1 MVGRFYCFRILQYPK
16 LAEKHFLN
24 FFTLLKEWEEKSNY
38 LNKIG
43 YHKDIISLDIASA
56 RIGYWLG
63 KTFIEMGDK
72 KSAQEFFTL
81 SANFDYTFYG
91 QLSLERLKI
100 NPGLR
105 YVTRKDSKGFK
116 INNQKDLVEVAAS
129 LYFAERGVLSDYIF
143 GHLAK
148 GLSEQERYKL
158 CHILHDAGFIKG
170 SLTVAK
176 KSTEKGTPLHS
187 ELFPTNKD
195 FVFDQNVDKSLV
207 LSVIRQESEFFR
219 AAKSRTGA
227 LGLMQLM
234 PNTAKEVARKLKIKY
249 QKSKLITDENYNI
262 LLGSYY
268 LKYLLKRYKGSKV
281 LTLAAYN
288 AGPANLKKWLSN
300 MGDPRKKGVDPL
312 VWIELIPYPE
322 TRNYIKRVLEAVWI
336 YDSKISGSIEKPN
349 LAKKY
354 FGHRF

>member
-1 MVGRFYCFRILQYPK
+1 M
-16 LAEKHFLN
+16 
-24 FFTLLKEWEEKSNY
+24 
-38 LNKIG
+38 
-43 YHKDIISLDIASA
+43 
-56 RIGYWLG
+56 
-63 KTFIEMGDK
+63 
-72 KSAQEFFTL
+72 
-81 SANFDYTFYG
+81 
-91 QLSLERLKI
+91 
-100 NPGLR
+100 
-105 YVTRKDSKGFK
+105 
-116 INNQKDLVEVAAS
+116 
-129 LYFAERGVLSDYIF
+129 SDYIF

-148 GLSEQERYKL
+148 YLSEQERYKL

-195 FVFDQNVDKSLV
+195 FAFDQNVDKSLV

-262 LLGSYY
+262 RLGSYY
-268 LKYLLKRYKGSKV
+268 LKYLLKRYEGSKV

-300 MGDPRKKGVDPL
+300 MGL
-312 VWIELIPYPE
+312 SLIH
-322 TRNYIKRVLEAVWI
+322 I
-336 YDSKISGSIEKPN
+336 
-349 LAKKY
+349 
-354 FGHRF
+354 